1 MLAQP
6 VAAPAWQFWRYKQP
20 AIVLGCAQRA
30 DQQRLLAAPGGPPM
44 EVLLRDSGGG
54 AVLIGPW
61 MMGLSLALP
70 LGHPW
75 LARGLVD
82 SYRPLGQLCA
92 AALDEQA
99 LGVQALAPQ
108 DIPAIQA
115 MFELRGLPALDW
127 ACFGKLSPWEVVDVQ
142 GRKIV
147 GLAQRRRQTGVLMV
161 AGLLLEEPPWE
172 RLCEALGHGEQSSL
186 LPRRTG
192 SVAALG
198 GGVAARERLQ
208 GVLQHA
214 LTRCLGDAERAEVTA
229 LD

>member
-6 VAAPAWQFWRYKQP
+6 VAAPAWQFWRYQQP
-20 AIVLGCAQRA
+20 AIVLGSAQRA
-30 DQQRLLAAPGGPPM
+30 DHQRLLAAPGGPPM

-54 AVLIGPW
+54 VLIGPW
-61 MMGLSLALP
+61 MISLSLALP

-92 AALDEQA
+92 AAMKEQGMSA
-99 LGVQALAPQ
+99 QALAPQ
-108 DIPAIQA
+108 DIPTFQA
-115 MFELRGLPALDW
+115 MFESRGLPALDW

-172 RLCEALGHGEQSSL
+172 LLCGALGQDEQSSL
-186 LPRRTG
+186 LHRRTG
-192 SVAALG
+192 SVAAFG
-198 GGVAARERLQ
+198 GADVERERLQ

-214 LTRCLGDAERAEVTA
+214 LTRCLGEAERAEATA